1 MKNNKFMFTLQ
12 RGKTCQT
19 SNGFTFSLPTITAK
33 HYSIMNEVKTTNMKL
48 PKYHSIDTEKLQIL
62 SDNLGKSG
70 IYCFTNTINGKRYL
84 GSSNNLRIRLLQ
96 YFNTNYLL
104 RNTCM
109 PICWAL
115 LKHGYSNF
123 SLEIL
128 EFCKSE
134 YLLIREK
141 HFIDLLKPAYN
152 ISQDPSAP
160 MSGLTH
166 SDETRKK
173 MSDTHKKIDNSGR
186 FKTGENNPN
195 YGKLITVEVFDLELN
210 TKTTFGSIS
219 EAARALNI
227 NQKTISNYFIR
238 NQKKPY
244 KGRYVFTKI

>member
-1 MKNNKFMFTLQ
+1 
-12 RGKTCQT
+12 
-19 SNGFTFSLPTITAK
+19 
-33 HYSIMNEVKTTNMKL
+33 MKL
-48 PKYHSIDTEKLQIL
+48 PKYHNIDTEKLQIL
-62 SDNLGKSG
+62 SDNIGKSG
-70 IYCFTNTINGKRYL
+70 IYCFTNTINGKRYV

-96 YFNTNYLL
+96 YFNTNHLL
-104 RNTCM
+104 KNTSM
-109 PICWAL
+109 PICRAL

-173 MSDTHKKIDNSGR
+173 MSDTQKKIENSGR
-186 FKTGENNPN
+186 FKTGEY

-219 EAARALNI
+219 EAAKALSI
-227 NQKTISNYFIR
+227 CSSSIRSYFCKNQ
-238 NQKKPY
+238 QKPY
-244 KGRYVFTKI
+244 KDRYIFKKVG

>member
-1 MKNNKFMFTLQ
+1 
-12 RGKTCQT
+12 
-19 SNGFTFSLPTITAK
+19 
-33 HYSIMNEVKTTNMKL
+33 MKL
-48 PKYHSIDTEKLQIL
+48 PKYHNIDTEKLQIL

-70 IYCFTNTINGKRYL
+70 IYCFTNTINGKRYV

-104 RNTCM
+104 RNTSM
-109 PICWAL
+109 PICRAL
-115 LKHGYSNF
+115 LNHGYSNF

-173 MSDTHKKIDNSGR
+173 MSDTHKKIDNSVK
-186 FKTGENNPN
+186 FKTGEDNPMF
-195 YGKLITVEVFDLELN
+195 GKTGKDHPMFGKPRASGAGSAPQKIEVFDQKTNL
-210 TKTTFGSIS
+210 TTTFDSIS
-219 EAARALNI
+219 EAAKALSI
-227 NQKTISNYFIR
+227 SSSSIRSYFCKNQ
-238 NQKKPY
+238 QKPY
-244 KGRYVFTKI
+244 KDRYIFKKVG